1 MRNRLLLRRFALI
14 TATLCITWH
23 LALHAQGDGG
33 FTPTDGGGRGV
44 LESIY
49 VPNLPNAPFTLTLHT
64 EWVQTL
70 RNGGTFTEVNARPI
84 MRDGAG
90 RIYQERWLLT
100 PKGSDIRSQMTT
112 IQIDDPIAHKFY
124 DCFVRQKV
132 CELQTSV
139 MGLAHYDPNRLQSG
153 PLKDGK
159 GSFLH
164 EDLGVSSVAGMLVH
178 TYRDTTT
185 LNAGVLG
192 NDAPMATVREFSYS
206 PDLGFNL
213 ASSLDSAQ
221 VGNQV
226 FTVTELNTNEPDP
239 RFFQPPDGY
248 RIIDRHKPEPATPA
262 LQLLLQSSCVQR
274 SAK

>member
-1 MRNRLLLRRFALI
+1 MRTRVLFRRSALI
-14 TATLCITWH
+14 AASLG
-23 LALHAQGDGG
+23 LLFAPALRGQDDGG
-33 FTPTDGGGRGV
+33 FTPTDGGGGGV
-44 LESIY
+44 LQSIY

-64 EWVQTL
+64 EWIQTL

-124 DCFVRQKV
+124 NCFVRQKV
-132 CELQTSV
+132 CELETSV
-139 MGLAHYDPNRLQSG
+139 MGLAHYDPNRLQSA

-159 GSFLH
+159 GTFLH
-164 EDLGVSSVAGMLVH
+164 EDLGATSVAGMPAH

-185 LNAGVLG
+185 LNIGVLG

-206 PDLGFNL
+206 PDLGFDL
-213 ASSLDSAQ
+213 LSSLDSAQ
-221 VGNQV
+221 VGHQT
-226 FTVTELNTNEPDP
+226 FTVSDLNTNEPDP
-239 RFFQPPDGY
+239 GFFQPPEGY
-248 RIIDRHKPEPATPA
+248 RIVDRRKAKQGNPAH
-262 LQLLLQSSCVQR
+262 
-274 SAK
+274 